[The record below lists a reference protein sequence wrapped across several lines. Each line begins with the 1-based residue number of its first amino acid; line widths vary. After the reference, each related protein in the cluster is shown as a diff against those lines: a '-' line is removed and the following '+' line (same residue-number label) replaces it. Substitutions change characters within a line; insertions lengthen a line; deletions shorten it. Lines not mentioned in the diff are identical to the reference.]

1 VLQSISAVT
10 DIALIALSGPTQI
23 APEGRPSLK
32 GAAQA
37 PVLQTGV
44 AGGRQEQGED
54 PRCGNVS
61 IVEVGHQSQ
70 QQQAL
75 GSDT

>member
-1 VLQSISAVT
+1 MLQSISAVT
-10 DIALIALSGPTQI
+10 DIALNGLSRPTQI
-23 APEGRPSLK
+23 APEGRSSLK

-37 PVLQTGV
+37 PVLQSGV

-54 PRCGNVS
+54 PGCGNVS